1 MKTILMKERINGY
14 GENKDIAKDIR
25 QKIILPALAK
35 SEDIMIDFDGITGV
49 TQSFIHALLAD
60 PIRQYPDE
68 IFERITFRNCNDMVR
83 VIIETV
89 EEYMQ
94 ESLS

>member
-1 MKTILMKERINGY
+1 MTTIVMKERINGY
-14 GENKDIAKDIR
+14 GENKDIAKEIR
-25 QKIILPALAK
+25 QNIILPALK
-35 SEDIMIDFDGITGV
+35 RSEDIIIDFDGITGV

-68 IFERITFRNCNDMVR
+68 VFDRITFKNCNDMVR
-83 VIIETV
+83 VIVETV

-94 ESLS
+94 DSM

>member
-1 MKTILMKERINGY
+1 MIVVKMKKKVNGY

-25 QKIILPALAK
+25 QNILLPALEK
-35 SEDIMIDFDGITGV
+35 SKDITIDFDGVTGV
-49 TQSFIHALLAD
+49 TQSFIHALLAE
-60 PIRQYPDE
+60 PIRKYPDE
-68 IFERITFRNCNDMVR
+68 IFDKITFKNCNDTVR

-94 ESLS
+94 ESM

>member
-1 MKTILMKERINGY
+1 MITIMMKEKINDY
-14 GENKDIAKDIR
+14 GENKDVAKSIR
-25 QKIILPALAK
+25 QGVILPALKK
-35 SEDIMIDFDGITGV
+35 SEDVVIDFDGITGV

-60 PIRQYPDE
+60 PIRQYPNEVFD
-68 IFERITFRNCNDMVR
+68 RVTFRNCNDMVR

-94 ESLS
+94 DSM

>member
-1 MKTILMKERINGY
+1 MITIKMKEHVNGY

-25 QKIILPALAK
+25 QSIILPTLKNSQAITIDF
-35 SEDIMIDFDGITGV
+35 EDIAGV

-60 PIRQYPDE
+60 PIRKYPNE
-68 IFERITFRNCNDMVR
+68 IFDKITFKNCNDMVR

-94 ESLS
+94 ESMQ